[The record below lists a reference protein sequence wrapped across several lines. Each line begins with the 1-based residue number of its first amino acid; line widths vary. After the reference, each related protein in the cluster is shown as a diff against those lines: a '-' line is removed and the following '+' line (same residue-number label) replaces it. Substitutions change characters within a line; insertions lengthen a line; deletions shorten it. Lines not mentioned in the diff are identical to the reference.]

1 MWWSK
6 KIQWNLTKIYIVNP
20 LYLIFEKVNGYF
32 QGINGNKDLTL
43 VPTNESKER
52 IKMYE
57 ELWIKIKN
65 LIRSITKSVD
75 DYDEKYMKIKI
86 DSDENLPLNKT
97 LEIPLMTLVVRAI
110 FNKNNKYYPQVFV
123 DVWLYKT

>member
-1 MWWSK
+1 
-6 KIQWNLTKIYIVNP
+6 
-20 LYLIFEKVNGYF
+20 
-32 QGINGNKDLTL
+32 
-43 VPTNESKER
+43 
-52 IKMYE
+52 MYE

-110 FNKNNKYYPQVFV
+110 FHKNNKYYPQVFV
-123 DVWLYKT
+123 DV

>member
-6 KIQWNLTKIYIVNP
+6 KIQWNLTKICSVNP

-32 QGINGNKDLTL
+32 QGINGNNDLTL

-97 LEIPLMTLVVRAI
+97 LEIPLVTLVVRAI
-110 FNKNNKYYPQVFV
+110 FHKNNKYYPEVFV

>member
-1 MWWSK
+1 
-6 KIQWNLTKIYIVNP
+6 
-20 LYLIFEKVNGYF
+20 
-32 QGINGNKDLTL
+32 
-43 VPTNESKER
+43 
-52 IKMYE
+52 MYE

-110 FNKNNKYYPQVFV
+110 FHKNNKYYPQVFV
-123 DVWLYKT
+123 DIWLYKT